1 MFHEYFFLSAT
12 IEGMTC
18 IENAMEHVARELKM
32 DPLEFRKLNLIPDG
46 GIRMANTIPVRLRE
60 LLQRNKLLSNNAGF
74 RPFTVT
80 RNLIG
85 DMITQIETEAD
96 VAQRKIDIDL
106 INSVRDSIFII
117 CLYIYISLYI
127 ICNFLLL

>member
-1 MFHEYFFLSAT
+1 
-12 IEGMTC
+12 
-18 IENAMEHVARELKM
+18 MEHVARELKM

-106 INSVRDSIFII
+106 FNSVRDSIFII